1 MADIVE
7 MEGEEESLTPVEM
20 DPVLLMT
27 DAQIKK
33 EVDQL
38 PPMQKAL
45 FEDLKKFA
53 EDQEKETGMC
63 TPLDTVIS
71 MLIKTRYPGIPPVNG
86 CHSYKTQKGARGRC
100 RKFTYIPDGGGY
112 Q

>member
-1 MADIVE
+1 MAEQLLADIVE

-38 PPMQKAL
+38 PPTQRAL
-45 FEDLKKFA
+45 FEDLKKMMRT
-53 EDQEKETGMC
+53 KKKKLVC
-63 TPLDTVIS
+63 VHP
-71 MLIKTRYPGIPPVNG
+71 
-86 CHSYKTQKGARGRC
+86 
-100 RKFTYIPDGGGY
+100 
-112 Q
+112 